1 MLSWPRART
10 ESRSWHQTVRGGVRE
25 DRLLREVI
33 TTIPEFLGQRT
44 LDLPAELAARIDEN
58 TRTISALDASH
69 GQTLAALGGL
79 LLRTES
85 VASSKIEQIVASMDD
100 FARAMHGSKA
110 NSSAVAM
117 VDATKATREL
127 MDDVTARGAIA
138 SLDLLRAHATL
149 MSSDPAEL
157 AHAGRLRTMQNWV
170 GGSDYSPR
178 EALLVPPP
186 PELVPDLIEDIVQF
200 ANRTDLPS
208 LLQAAIAHAQ
218 FETVHPFTDGNGR
231 IGRALVNAILRVRGT
246 TSLIVVPLASA
257 LVAQKGAYFEAL
269 NSYRAGDV
277 GPLLNGF
284 VTASQIATEE
294 SAHTAAR
301 LALIPEQ
308 WRSELGPTRS
318 DSAVLRVLDLL
329 LVNPVIAVAEI
340 EASLSV
346 STSTVY
352 TAMERLQAAG
362 IIRPLTNR
370 TRNQIWG
377 ASALIDELDD
387 LSRRI
392 ETRSGKARL

>member
-10 ESRSWHQTVRGGVRE
+10 ETRSWHQTVRGGVRE

-44 LDLPAELAARIDEN
+44 LALPAELAARIDEN

-117 VDATKATREL
+117 VDATRATREL
-127 MDDVTARGAIA
+127 MDAVTTRGAIA
-138 SLDLLRAHATL
+138 SSDLLRAHATL

-157 AHAGRLRTMQNWV
+157 PHAGHLRTMQNWV

-186 PELVPDLIEDIVQF
+186 PELVPELMEDIVQF
-200 ANRTDLPS
+200 ANRKDLPS

-257 LVAQKGAYFEAL
+257 LVAQRDAYFEAL

-277 GPLLNGF
+277 EPLLNDF

-308 WRSELGPTRS
+308 WRSELGPTRR
-318 DSAVLRVLDLL
+318 DSAALRVLDLL
-329 LVNPVIAVAEI
+329 LVNPVIAAVEI
-340 EASLSV
+340 EANLSV

-352 TAMERLQAAG
+352 ASMERLQAAG

-392 ETRSGKARL
+392 ETRSAKAQL